1 MNLRAKRAGVPLAWL
16 QLTWQKSTLLAA
28 LAGISFAVILML
40 MQLGLEDSLFTSA
53 SVLHSVLRADLVVIG
68 QQYEFLIH
76 PKSFTERRLYQAL
89 AVPGVDSVDVLYLG
103 QAPFKNPV
111 NGRERR
117 IFVIGFEPRSGVLNL
132 PAVEQNIPRLREP
145 DVVLFDSRSR
155 PEFGPIPR
163 LLRRGSVTTEV
174 SGRTVEIAGAF
185 DLGASFGSDGNLITS
200 DLNFLRLVPGQQ
212 RGLVSL
218 GLIRLKAGENAA
230 QVRAAVQQLLPEDVT
245 VLTLPQFMDLEKRY
259 WGTETPIGYVFTLG
273 VLMGL
278 IVGCVIV
285 YQILYSDI
293 SDHLAEYATLKAIGY
308 PNRYLFSVVLEEA
321 LILSVIGFVPGLL
334 IAQLLYAVTQR
345 ATMLPLHMTLG
356 RIVTVYLLTAGMCAV
371 SGALAMRKLR
381 LADPAEIF

>member
-1 MNLRAKRAGVPLAWL
+1 
-16 QLTWQKSTLLAA
+16 
-28 LAGISFAVILML
+28 
-40 MQLGLEDSLFTSA
+40 
-53 SVLHSVLRADLVVIG
+53 
-68 QQYEFLIH
+68 
-76 PKSFTERRLYQAL
+76 
-89 AVPGVDSVDVLYLG
+89 
-103 QAPFKNPV
+103 
-111 NGRERR
+111 
-117 IFVIGFEPRSGVLNL
+117 
-132 PAVEQNIPRLREP
+132 
-145 DVVLFDSRSR
+145 
-155 PEFGPIPR
+155 
-163 LLRRGSVTTEV
+163 
-174 SGRTVEIAGAF
+174 
-185 DLGASFGSDGNLITS
+185 
-200 DLNFLRLVPGQQ
+200 
-212 RGLVSL
+212 
-218 GLIRLKAGENAA
+218 LKASENAA

-245 VLTLPQFMDLEKRY
+245 VLTLPQYMDLEKRY